1 MQIMK
6 LDYLN
11 YLKEKKEVVSVVL
24 LGVSVFLAVLIL
36 IKVGSFFAASARAEH
51 LVEMAIA
58 QNNTD
63 AKDME
68 KYFAESK
75 AIANELKRENLF
87 APPPPKQ
94 HPVKEVWGIFGDEV
108 LIKDKWYKVGDM
120 VGDAKIVAIGPT
132 SIKIEWDGK
141 EKAFAPI
148 DAVVASAPSRPKRAV
163 PDEKEAA
170 KAGPETVSVQLEVRP
185 MFGRGDR
192 GRGGPGGRP
201 GFDGMRER
209 FENMSDAERE
219 TFRAEMQERRER
231 FMNMSEAER
240 EKFRDEMRERFGGGP
255 GGGRGPGGG
264 GRGGR

>member
-24 LGVSVFLAVLIL
+24 LGLSAFLAVLIL
-36 IKVGSFFAASARAEH
+36 IKVGSFFAASARAER
-51 LVEMAIA
+51 LVKMAIA

-63 AKDME
+63 DKDME
-68 KYFAESK
+68 KHLAEPK
-75 AIANELKRENLF
+75 AIANKLKRENLF

-108 LIKDKWYKVGDM
+108 LIKDKWYKVGDT

-132 SIKIEWDGK
+132 SVKIEWDGK
-141 EKAFAPI
+141 EKVFAPI
-148 DAVVASAPSRPKRAV
+148 DAVVASPPSGPKRAV
-163 PDEKEAA
+163 PAKEAA
-170 KAGPETVSVQLEVRP
+170 KAGAETVSVQLEVRP

-201 GFDGMRER
+201 EFGGVFDGMRER
-209 FENMSDAERE
+209 FQNMSEGERQ
-219 TFRAEMQERRER
+219 RVMAEMRQRRER
-231 FMNMSEAER
+231 FQNMSEAER
-240 EKFRDEMRERFGGGP
+240 DRFRAQMRDRFGGGQ
-255 GGGRGPGGG
+255 GGGRGPGG
-264 GRGGR
+264 RR

>member
-24 LGVSVFLAVLIL
+24 LGVSIFLAVLIL
-36 IKVGSFFAASARAEH
+36 YKVGSFFAASARAEH
-51 LVEMAIA
+51 LVKMAIT

-108 LIKDKWYKVGDM
+108 LIKNKWYKVGDM
-120 VGDAKIVAIGPT
+120 VGDAKIVVIGPT
-132 SIKIEWDGK
+132 SIKMEWDGK

-148 DAVVASAPSRPKRAV
+148 DAAGPSQPRGSKRAE
-163 PDEKEAA
+163 PPAKEAA
-170 KAGPETVSVQLEVRP
+170 KGGAEMVEVQPEPRP
-185 MFGRGDR
+185 MFGRGGME
-192 GRGGPGGRP
+192 GRFG
-201 GFDGMRER
+201 GMRER
-209 FENMSDAERE
+209 FENMSEAERE
-219 TFRAEMQERRER
+219 RFRAEMRERRER
-231 FMNMSEAER
+231 FENMSEAER
-240 EKFRDEMRERFGGGP
+240 ERFRDEMRERFGGGR
-255 GGGRGPGGG
+255 GDGRGPGGG
-264 GRGGR
+264 QRPGGRR

>member
-1 MQIMK
+1 MRILK

-24 LGVSVFLAVLIL
+24 LGVSAFLAVLIL

-51 LVEMAIA
+51 LVKMAIA

-108 LIKDKWYKVGDM
+108 LIKNKWYKVGDM
-120 VGDAKIVAIGPT
+120 VGDAKIVVIGPT

-148 DAVVASAPSRPKRAV
+148 DAVVASAPRGSKRAE
-163 PDEKEAA
+163 PPAKEVA
-170 KAGPETVSVQLEVRP
+170 KGGAKMVEVQPEPRP
-185 MFGRGDR
+185 MFGRGGME
-192 GRGGPGGRP
+192 GRFG
-201 GFDGMRER
+201 GMRER
-209 FENMSDAERE
+209 FENMSEAERE
-219 TFRAEMQERRER
+219 RVRAEMRERRER
-231 FMNMSEAER
+231 FENMSEAER
-240 EKFRDEMRERFGGGP
+240 ERFRDEMRERFGGGRP
-255 GGGRGPGGG
+255 PGGGQGGGRGPGG
-264 GRGGR
+264 RR

>member
-1 MQIMK
+1 MQILK

-24 LGVSVFLAVLIL
+24 LGASAFLVVLIL

-51 LVEMAIA
+51 LVKMAVA
-58 QNNTD
+58 QNNAG

-75 AIANELKRENLF
+75 AIATELKRENLF

-94 HPVKEVWGIFGDEV
+94 HPIKEVWGIFGDEV

-120 VGDAKIVAIGPT
+120 VGDAKIVAIGPA
-132 SIKIEWDGK
+132 SVKIEWDGQ

-148 DAVVASAPSRPKRAV
+148 DAVVASAPSGPKRGEPA
-163 PDEKEAA
+163 KEAA
-170 KAGPETVSVQLEVRP
+170 KAGPETVSVQLDVRP

-201 GFDGMRER
+201 GPGGGVDRMKER
-209 FENMSDAERE
+209 F
-219 TFRAEMQERRER
+219 Q
-231 FMNMSEAER
+231 NMSEQER
-240 EKFRDEMRERFGGGP
+240 EKLMAIKEEWPRMSEEERERVKAAMSDRFGGGQ

-264 GRGGR
+264 RRGGR

>member
-24 LGVSVFLAVLIL
+24 LGISAFLAVLIL
-36 IKVGSFFAASARAEH
+36 IKAGSFFAASARAQR
-51 LVEMAIA
+51 LVKMAIA

-68 KYFAESK
+68 KHFAESK
-75 AIANELKRENLF
+75 AIATELKRENLF

-108 LIKDKWYKVGDM
+108 LIKDKWYKVGDT

-132 SIKIEWDGK
+132 SVKIEWDGK
-141 EKAFAPI
+141 EKVFAPI
-148 DAVVASAPSRPKRAV
+148 DAVVASPPGGPKRGEPA
-163 PDEKEAA
+163 KEAA
-170 KAGPETVSVQLEVRP
+170 KAGAETVSVQLEVRP

-201 GFDGMRER
+201 GFGGGFDAMRER
-209 FENMSDAERE
+209 L
-219 TFRAEMQERRER
+219 Q
-231 FMNMSEAER
+231 NMSEAER
-240 EKFRDEMRERFGGGP
+240 QRFMAERRERFQNMSEAERDRFRAEMRERFGGGQ
-255 GGGRGPGGG
+255 GGGRGPGG
-264 GRGGR
+264 RR

>member
-11 YLKEKKEVVSVVL
+11 YLKEKKEVVSFVL

-51 LVEMAIA
+51 LVKMAIA

-108 LIKDKWYKVGDM
+108 LIKDKWYKVGDT

-132 SIKIEWDGK
+132 SVKIAWDGK
-141 EKAFAPI
+141 EKFFAPI
-148 DAVVASAPSRPKRAV
+148 DAAGPPEPRERKRAE
-163 PDEKEAA
+163 PPAKEVA
-170 KAGPETVSVQLEVRP
+170 KGGAEMVEVQPEPRP
-185 MFGRGDR
+185 MS
-192 GRGGPGGRP
+192 GRGGIEGRF
-201 GFDGMRER
+201 GGMRGR
-209 FENMSDAERE
+209 FENMSEAERE
-219 TFRAEMQERRER
+219 RFRAEMQERRGR
-231 FMNMSEAER
+231 FMNMSDAER
-240 EKFRDEMRERFGGGP
+240 ERFRDEMRERFGGGQ
-255 GGGRGPGGG
+255 GDERGPGGG
-264 GRGGR
+264 RRGGRR

>member
-1 MQIMK
+1 MQILK

-11 YLKEKKEVVSVVL
+11 YLKEKKEVISVVL
-24 LGVSVFLAVLIL
+24 LGVSGFLAVLIL
-36 IKVGSFFAASARAEH
+36 IKVGSFFAASARAER
-51 LVEMAIA
+51 LVKMAVT
-58 QNNTD
+58 QNNAG

-75 AIANELKRENLF
+75 AIATELKRENLF

-120 VGDAKIVAIGPT
+120 VGDAKIVAIGPA
-132 SIKIEWDGK
+132 SVKIEWDGK

-148 DAVVASAPSRPKRAV
+148 DAVVASAPSRPKRV
-163 PDEKEAA
+163 EPKEEA
-170 KAGPETVSVQLEVRP
+170 KAGAETVSVQLEVRP

-201 GFDGMRER
+201 GPGGGIDGMKER
-209 FENMSDAERE
+209 F
-219 TFRAEMQERRER
+219 Q
-231 FMNMSEAER
+231 NMSEQER
-240 EKFRDEMRERFGGGP
+240 EKIRAIKEEWPRMSEEERERVKAAMRDRFGSGQ
-255 GGGRGPGGG
+255 GGGRR
-264 GRGGR
+264 GRR

>member
-1 MQIMK
+1 MQILK

-24 LGVSVFLAVLIL
+24 LGVSGFLAVLIL
-36 IKVGSFFAASARAEH
+36 IKAGSFFSASARAEH
-51 LVEMAIA
+51 LVKMAVA
-58 QNNTD
+58 QNNAG

-75 AIANELKRENLF
+75 AIATELKRENLF

-120 VGDAKIVAIGPT
+120 VGDAKIVAIGPA
-132 SIKIEWDGK
+132 SVKIEWDGK

-148 DAVVASAPSRPKRAV
+148 DAVVASAPSRPKRV
-163 PDEKEAA
+163 EPKEEA
-170 KAGPETVSVQLEVRP
+170 KAGAETVSVQLEVRP

-192 GRGGPGGRP
+192 GRGGPGGGP

-209 FENMSDAERE
+209 FQNMSEAERQ
-219 TFRAEMQERRER
+219 RVMAEMRQRRER

-240 EKFRDEMRERFGGGP
+240 DRFRAEMRERFGGGQ
-255 GGGRGPGGG
+255 GGGR
-264 GRGGR
+264 RGGR

>member
-1 MQIMK
+1 MRIMK

-24 LGVSVFLAVLIL
+24 LGVSAFLAVLIL

-51 LVEMAIA
+51 LVKMAIA

-63 AKDME
+63 TKDME

-108 LIKDKWYKVGDM
+108 LIKNKWYKVGDM
-120 VGDAKIVAIGPT
+120 VGDAKIVVIGPT
-132 SIKIEWDGK
+132 SIKIAWDGK

-148 DAVVASAPSRPKRAV
+148 DAAGPPQPRGSKRAK

-170 KAGPETVSVQLEVRP
+170 KGGAEMVAVQPEPRP
-185 MFGRGDR
+185 MFGRGGME
-192 GRGGPGGRP
+192 GRFG
-201 GFDGMRER
+201 GMRER
-209 FENMSDAERE
+209 FENMSEAERE
-219 TFRAEMQERRER
+219 RFRDEMRERRGR
-231 FMNMSEAER
+231 FENMSEAER
-240 EKFRDEMRERFGGGP
+240 GRFRDEMRERFGGGR
-255 GGGRGPGGG
+255 GDGRGPGGG
-264 GRGGR
+264 QRQGGRR